1 MVENATPEAIDR
13 LARFLDQHTFLPEK
27 DCRALI
33 RDAAAGLPITLPDAG
48 DFAGEVLRAKLA
60 TIFSALASEP
70 TSATVEVR
78 QNVPAHTAPSA
89 PSPAA
94 SLPEMTG
101 DARAAAIRAMAGPDL
116 AAVAEALVA
125 TNATMSD
132 AHTVIMVVRAQIA
145 ASAPPKYLSIAERH
159 AGQVEIGGSFE
170 PRMFRS
176 ETVNVGWKKA
186 FASAERK
193 SI

>member
-1 MVENATPEAIDR
+1 MVYKTTPEAIDS
-13 LARFLDQHTFLPEK
+13 LARFLDQHTFLPEE

-60 TIFSALASEP
+60 NIFRALVAEP
-70 TSATVEVR
+70 AAPPDLK
-78 QNVPAHTAPSA
+78 QNVPTHAAP
-89 PSPAA
+89 PVA
-94 SLPEMTG
+94 SLPELTG
-101 DARAAAIRAMAGPDL
+101 DARAAAIRAMAGSDL

-125 TNATMSD
+125 TSATMSD
-132 AHTVIMVVRAQIA
+132 AHTVIMVARSQIT
-145 ASAPPKYLSIAERH
+145 ASAPPKYPSIAERH

-170 PRMFRS
+170 PRMSRS
-176 ETVNVGWKKA
+176 ETANTGWKKA

>member
-1 MVENATPEAIDR
+1 MADNANGEAIDS
-13 LARFLDQHTFLPEK
+13 LARFLDQHTFLPEE

-70 TSATVEVR
+70 TSATAEVK
-78 QNVPAHTAPSA
+78 QNVPANTAPSA

-116 AAVAEALVA
+116 AAVAEALIA
-125 TNATMSD
+125 TSATMSD
-132 AHTVIMVVRAQIA
+132 AHTVFMIARAQVA
-145 ASAPPKYLSIAERH
+145 ASAPPKYLSVAERH
-159 AGQVEIGGSFE
+159 ASQVEIGGSFE
-170 PRMFRS
+170 PRMSRS
-176 ETVNVGWKKA
+176 ETANAGWKKA
-186 FASAERK
+186 FASAERS